1 MTRRGIEAVRGRGD
15 ETAFGTTP
23 ASLECEGDWSSMPGG
38 RQGWGRE
45 IHSLLVA
52 RSDHLGDLVL
62 FSGALRRIRR
72 LFPRTRIVYVTPKGL
87 ADLVALCPHI
97 DEWRTWEDLEAASLP
112 CETTGRIR
120 GVRVPRLLEERWR
133 RLRQRLGTPR
143 AFRPDVLIQP
153 MRSPWGG
160 ERGTHAVVRGIT
172 ARLRFGI
179 GGDLSNQTQE
189 DDERAEPAYTQ
200 RLRLGPRD
208 AARHEF
214 DVTAEFLR
222 LLGDQVEAT
231 DLWPEVWTAATDQLW
246 AEEVFAPSDG
256 AIRIALCPGAAMPQ
270 KVPDAGIWSS
280 ALAAI
285 SGTRFEV
292 EVLGTGAE
300 VDLCSRVATNLRGLP
315 NVATVRD
322 WSGLT
327 TLGRFTEALRRAEVV
342 VGPDAGAIHVA
353 IALRRPTVAVVGG
366 GHYGRFLPWGDP
378 LINRVVT
385 RRLDCFGCGWRCV
398 RATCECVGTVGA
410 NEVAAEIDAVLRSR
424 GCRTVSR

>member
-1 MTRRGIEAVRGRGD
+1 MTRRGIEAVQGRSDGAALA
-15 ETAFGTTP
+15 TAP
-23 ASLECEGDWSSMPGG
+23 AKSECEEDWPSKPGG
-38 RQGWGRE
+38 RQGCGGE

-62 FSGALRRIRR
+62 FSGALRRIRK
-72 LFPRTRIVYVTPKGL
+72 LFPRTRIVYATPRALG
-87 ADLVALCPHI
+87 DLVALCPHI
-97 DEWRTWEDLEAASLP
+97 DEWRTWEELESASLQ

-120 GVRVPRLLEERWR
+120 GVRVPRLLEARWR
-133 RLRQRLGTPR
+133 RFRQRLGTPR

-160 ERGTHAVVRGIT
+160 ETGTHAAVRGIR

-179 GGDLSNQTQE
+179 SGDLSNQTQE
-189 DDERAEPAYTQ
+189 DDDRAEPAYTR
-200 RLRLGPRD
+200 RLRLGPGD
-208 AARHEF
+208 VARHEF

-222 LLGDQVEAT
+222 LLGDQVEAS

-246 AEEVFAPSDG
+246 AEEVFVPSAG

-270 KVPDAGIWSS
+270 KLPDPGIWSS

-292 EVLGTGAE
+292 EVLGTGSE
-300 VDLCSRVATNLRGLP
+300 VDLCGRVAASLRGLP

-327 TLGRFTEALRRAEVV
+327 TLGRFTEALRRAELV
-342 VGPDAGAIHVA
+342 VGPDAGGIHVA

-378 LINRVVT
+378 RINRVVT
-385 RRLDCFGCGWRCV
+385 RRLDRFGCGWRCV

-410 NEVAAEIDAVLRSR
+410 NEMAAEIDGVLRSR
-424 GCRTVSR
+424 GCRMASR